1 MQAEAVKEAESGGG
15 GGWWGWAT
23 GWVSGEGD
31 SKEEEAI
38 VMPTGELIFTSE
50 CPNVSA
56 ISDTEEE
63 LQEERRKMYEA
74 IGYSQNAE
82 LPIYPKEVSRL
93 STLRSRM
100 YMYMCTC
107 IQQCTCMCMCFCVR
121 SMWHT
126 ELRSSWRK
134 SLFSSGMRMG
144 CKCTCYSTSLICTSL
159 SNLPE
164 WLTC

>member
-23 GWVSGEGD
+23 GWVSGEGN

-50 CPNVSA
+50 SPNVSA

-100 YMYMCTC
+100 YMYVYSAMYVYVHVFLCT
-107 IQQCTCMCMCFCVR
+107 
-121 SMWHT
+121 
-126 ELRSSWRK
+126 
-134 SLFSSGMRMG
+134 
-144 CKCTCYSTSLICTSL
+144 
-159 SNLPE
+159 
-164 WLTC
+164 